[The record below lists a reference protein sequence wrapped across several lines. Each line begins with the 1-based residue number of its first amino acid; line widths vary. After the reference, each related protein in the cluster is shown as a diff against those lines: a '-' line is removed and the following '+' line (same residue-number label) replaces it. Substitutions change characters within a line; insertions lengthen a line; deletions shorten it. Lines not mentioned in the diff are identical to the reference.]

1 VKRIEDDAM
10 EKAHAFRVGERDREL
25 IKEARER
32 RLREKTD
39 RARKAA
45 EEDEVIYVYRRGAV
59 YTCICIYEK
68 HMYTYTRVHIQ
79 LRRMR

>member
-10 EKAHAFRVGERDREL
+10 EKAQAFRVGERDREL

-45 EEDEVIYVYRRGAV
+45 EEDQVIYA
-59 YTCICIYEK
+59 
-68 HMYTYTRVHIQ
+68 
-79 LRRMR
+79 